1 MGKIAVLGLGESL
14 SLFNKDEYDFSIG
27 VNDIWRKVK
36 TDAVVCLNSES
47 SFTPNRLC
55 FIKDCKP
62 KVFYSQI
69 VNWDY
74 KPGFFKIEF
83 FPGLPDNFITL
94 NDKKLFK
101 SICSPFVAVQI
112 AYKYHNATEIHIFGV
127 DFTNHPIINGKLLDT
142 VKRHFTNLK
151 NELAKNNVP
160 MIVHGKGI
168 LTL

>member
-14 SLFNKDEYDFSIG
+14 KLFKKEDFDFTIG
-27 VNDIWRKVK
+27 VNDIWRAVK
-36 TDAVVCLNSES
+36 TDAVVCLNAAS
-47 SFTPNRLC
+47 SFPGYRLQ
-55 FIKDCKP
+55 FIRDCKP

-69 VNWDY
+69 TNWDFMS
-74 KPGFFKIEF
+74 GFFKIEF